1 MVNLRAERERAGLSQ
16 ARLAELAG
24 IAASNLSAY
33 ESGRRP
39 ASPAMLERIRAAMVR
54 PSDRLSAH
62 RGEVL
67 ATLERNGARN
77 PRVFG
82 SIARGEDT
90 PASDIDLLVDVRPE
104 DAWTFVSTARELTE
118 LLGVRVDVITE
129 RALQEKHPDVLA
141 EAVAL

>member
-1 MVNLRAERERAGLSQ
+1 MVDLRDERERAGLSQ
-16 ARLAELAG
+16 TRLAELAG

-67 ATLERNGARN
+67 TTLERNGARN

-82 SIARGEDT
+82 SVARGEDT

-104 DAWTFVSTARELTE
+104 DAWAFVSTARELTE
-118 LLGVRVDVITE
+118 LLGVRVDVVTE
-129 RALQEKHPDVLA
+129 RALQEKHRDVLA
-141 EAVAL
+141 EAVPL